1 METKDTFCFPSTN
14 MAEKVRN
21 EIDRDMRTFE
31 NQKEIIIIDS
41 VSINEEYD
49 DFNQSIS
56 DDEMFLAQVRCSIDR
71 DSDRYDM
78 EANEV
83 RLERQPSDSKLEVEK
98 FNESIPDL
106 IFVWIR
112 ASVNLEYDDLV
123 QERWWTWKNY
133 TKIIDF

>member
-1 METKDTFCFPSTN
+1 

-106 IFVWIR
+106 IFVW
-112 ASVNLEYDDLV
+112 
-123 QERWWTWKNY
+123 
-133 TKIIDF
+133 